1 MKRLDMRTVLGIVL
15 IASGVLFLFPSLGL
29 LAVWSLL
36 WSFLFGAAGLAF
48 LFLFLTD
55 YRANLWAAIPGFFL
69 LGMAATI
76 SLGRWF
82 PWFGRTWGGAIFL
95 GAIGLA
101 FWAIYLTNREHWWTI
116 IPGGVFL
123 TLALIAGLSFRLPFR
138 RIGAGGIFF
147 LGLGLTFALLSFL
160 PTSEKRMRWAL
171 VPAAVLLAM
180 GLLITAIATAAF
192 YIWPIALILGGCY
205 LLFRTFRLR

>member
-1 MKRLDMRTVLGIVL
+1 MKRFDARVIWGIVL
-15 IASGVLFLFPSLGL
+15 IAGGSLFLLQSLGL

-36 WSFLFGAAGLAF
+36 WSFLLGAAGLAF

-69 LGMAATI
+69 LGLAATI
-76 SLGRWF
+76 SLGQWF
-82 PWFGRTWGGAIFL
+82 PWFGRTWGGALFL

-101 FWAIYLTNREHWWTI
+101 FWAIYFANREHWWVI

-123 TLALIAGLSFRLPFR
+123 TLALLAGLSFRPSFR
-138 RIGAGGIFF
+138 RIGSGWIFF

-160 PTSEKRMRWAL
+160 STSEKRMKWTL
-171 VPAAVLLAM
+171 IPAAVLLVM
-180 GLLITAIATAAF
+180 GLLTMAIATAAF
-192 YIWPIALILGGCY
+192 YIWPIVLILGGCY
-205 LLFRTFRLR
+205 LLFRTFRPR